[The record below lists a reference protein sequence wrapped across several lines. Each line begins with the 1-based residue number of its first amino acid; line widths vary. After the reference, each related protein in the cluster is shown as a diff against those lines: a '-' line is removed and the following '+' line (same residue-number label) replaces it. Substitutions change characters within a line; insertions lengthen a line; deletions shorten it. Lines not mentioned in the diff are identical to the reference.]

1 MSNMKKVIILIIL
14 TILLS
19 LLFVSGCLN
28 ENSNGVNLEE
38 IYVNINGGGDFD
50 NIQDAINNVNANGI
64 IYVSEGIY
72 SELLTI
78 NKSINLIGTGDGR
91 TVIIQPNNS
100 YNIFSIIKI
109 DANNCTIKGFNILS
123 DQDYINTNVKGINI
137 SSSNNIIFDN
147 IILGFNTGIYLE
159 RYSNNNDI
167 SNNTIF
173 NCSNGI
179 YTLYS
184 NNNNI
189 SKNNISSCATYG
201 IYILSSDSDNIF
213 NNIIFNNSYYGVR
226 IKGSEDNIVFNNS
239 IIGNKQGFLC
249 CCGAS
254 NNIIYNNIFKQNE
267 FWNAEDEVNNQWDN
281 GILGNYWDDY
291 TIKYPNAIQLN
302 STWDTPYLITDNNV
316 DNYPLVDPP
325 NI

>member
-1 MSNMKKVIILIIL
+1 MKKVIILVVL

-38 IYVNINGGGDFD
+38 IYVNINGEADFD
-50 NIQDAINNVNANGI
+50 NIQDAINNVNIGGK

-72 SELLTI
+72 NELLTI
-78 NKSINLIGTGDGR
+78 NKSVNLIGTGDGR
-91 TVIIQPNNS
+91 TVIIQPNVS
-100 YNIFSIIKI
+100 YHIFSIIKI
-109 DANNCTIKGFNILS
+109 DADNCTIKGFNILS
-123 DQDYINTNVKGINI
+123 DQDNINTKVSGINI
-137 SSSNNIIFDN
+137 SSSNNVIFNN

-189 SKNNISSCATYG
+189 SKNNISSCNTYG

-254 NNIIYNNIFKQNE
+254 NNIIYNNVFKQND

-281 GILGNYWDDY
+281 GTVGNYWDDY
-291 TIKYPNAIQLN
+291 TIKYPNAIQKN
-302 STWDTPYLITDNNV
+302 STWDTPYVITDNNV
-316 DNYPLVDPP
+316 DNYPLVSPP